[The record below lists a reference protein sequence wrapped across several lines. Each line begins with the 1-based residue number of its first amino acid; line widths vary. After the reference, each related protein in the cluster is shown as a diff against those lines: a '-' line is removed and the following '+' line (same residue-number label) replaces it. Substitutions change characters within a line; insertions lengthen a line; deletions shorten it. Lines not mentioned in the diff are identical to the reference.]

1 MSWRGVPVRFGSQSP
16 PSEGTEALQTAGP
29 AVWSMPGQLPQGHNE
44 DRTQSQRAHTP
55 APILPC
61 WAKTRGREGA
71 RNGQPLA
78 HGSSR
83 AFSNIHRQRSPP
95 AGLKAGPRL
104 PCAALF
110 VSTAALSNLFADLLQ
125 YGKRTK
131 QNPEEKQSDG
141 KNPKNTH
148 KT

>member
-1 MSWRGVPVRFGSQSP
+1 MALQLSQISSRISHLFMVQRQGSNSSFLGDCSDFPAQQSLWCSHTPRLFLIRCHSLALHCNHLHVSWRGVPVRFGSQSP

-83 AFSNIHRQRSPP
+83 AF
-95 AGLKAGPRL
+95 
-104 PCAALF
+104 
-110 VSTAALSNLFADLLQ
+110 
-125 YGKRTK
+125 
-131 QNPEEKQSDG
+131 
-141 KNPKNTH
+141 
-148 KT
+148 